1 MEKKLSDGNLLVEAL
16 LLRDGCAS
24 IKNVLS
30 PETCDSLLNY
40 INNEKLVS
48 EELVESGK
56 VDYDRRFGAVN
67 NRRNRADMFLPYSA
81 PIVQQ
86 ALHEAVRNM
95 KPFLLSLA
103 DMETTGTLHELSCI
117 ISDPGAVQWREF
129 LVPTGALQALGE
141 GQKTT
146 THIDMG
152 HAYTQIHFRC
162 TAEKTKLSYIYTRS
176 ASTIHPNR
184 LCCNAL
190 HSFFPQAPPPNVCTA
205 TRRTSQMWPH
215 CTHFSSPCKTCKT
228 TWATRRTCPRPTHK
242 RHTRFLTRALSKRR
256 S

>member
-1 MEKKLSDGNLLVEAL
+1 MRSFALFPYNILNLISERLGRIERDLIGKKYETKTLQPLPLNSAMEKKLSDGNLLVKAI

-30 PETCDSLLNY
+30 PETCDSLLKY
-40 INNEKLVS
+40 INKEKLES

-117 ISDPGAVQWREF
+117 ISDPGA
-129 LVPTGALQALGE
+129 L
-141 GQKTT
+141 
-146 THIDMG
+146 
-152 HAYTQIHFRC
+152 
-162 TAEKTKLSYIYTRS
+162 
-176 ASTIHPNR
+176 
-184 LCCNAL
+184 
-190 HSFFPQAPPPNVCTA
+190 
-205 TRRTSQMWPH
+205 
-215 CTHFSSPCKTCKT
+215 
-228 TWATRRTCPRPTHK
+228 
-242 RHTRFLTRALSKRR
+242 
-256 S
+256 